1 MVLINIVNVDIL
13 NSVLNWFKDSDKITT
28 KIVV

>member
-13 NSVLNWFKDSDKITT
+13 DSAFERFKDSDEITT